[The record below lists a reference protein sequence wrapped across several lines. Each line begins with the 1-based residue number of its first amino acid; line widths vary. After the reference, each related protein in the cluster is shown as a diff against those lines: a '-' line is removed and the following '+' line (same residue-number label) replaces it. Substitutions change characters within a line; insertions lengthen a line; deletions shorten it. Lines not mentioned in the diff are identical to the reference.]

1 MADRILFSYDNHYR
15 LWEKIICWHNRQTCR
30 VNNQSPGTRPLSA
43 WSPDF
48 SYVRFQV
55 LFPLMKQICFS
66 PSCRHQGWS
75 GLEDLKKRFWRTH
88 LQDSLA
94 GIARWR
100 INTRWSGQEKHST
113 AVFTV
118 ELWYTRRIGLTYNF
132 VFTCT
137 VFHRALSSNGGTFRR
152 RYLQL
157 YCIGFIMD
165 KNELI
170 ETINYSAIKTKKG

>member
-1 MADRILFSYDNHYR
+1 
-15 LWEKIICWHNRQTCR
+15 
-30 VNNQSPGTRPLSA
+30 
-43 WSPDF
+43 
-48 SYVRFQV
+48 
-55 LFPLMKQICFS
+55 MKNKYQMI
-66 PSCRHQGWS
+66 
-75 GLEDLKKRFWRTH
+75 RT
-88 LQDSLA
+88 
-94 GIARWR
+94 G
-100 INTRWSGQEKHST
+100 KHST

-118 ELWYTRRIGLTYNF
+118 ELWYTRRIRLAYNF

-157 YCIGFIMD
+157 YCMGFIMD